1 MSNLSS
7 LLTAQAYERLVTFA
21 ERSGFGALS
30 SRLQSGNITAGQLA
44 DVFKE
49 AIITEFE
56 HNLSQ
61 QIYVSETA
69 WQVVVDL
76 KDQHIFIV
84 NELSNA
90 IAKEASGQVLIDTIK
105 TFLEADPNASIQPM
119 VVDTLKKEARQHL
132 ANI

>member
-21 ERSGFGALS
+21 ERTSFNALI
-30 SRLQSGNITAGQLA
+30 SRMQAGNLTAGQLA

-49 AIITEFE
+49 AIMTEFE

-69 WQVVVDL
+69 WQVVIDL
-76 KDQHIFIV
+76 KDQHIFIIKELLNTISKEHPGEVFIRAV
-84 NELSNA
+84 N
-90 IAKEASGQVLIDTIK
+90 
-105 TFLEADPNASIQPM
+105 TFLEADPNGSIQPM
-119 VVDTLKKEARQHL
+119 VVDTLKKEARKHL
-132 ANI
+132 SGI